1 MYGLHSVV
9 TRTCLAMGLL
19 SSFVILDAA
28 PAQVSRTVEAGGKR
42 VAVRIF
48 GSSGPSVVFEAGRG
62 EDTESFVQIAQQ
74 LSRCATAVLYDRPG
88 TGSSGPRTEPV
99 VLASTVADELDEVL
113 TRAFVHPPY
122 ILVGHS
128 LGGLYVQA
136 YARSRPRKVAAVVLI
151 DATTPLEPPDTFV
164 STMPPTA
171 GTTAAAEEAGVPGS
185 MAAFRSGPPFPP
197 VPLIVIAASDHN
209 DTPAREALWQEVQAR
224 TAMLS
229 PRGRLVTVGGGHF
242 VQTESPQVV
251 VTAILDAATATGYD
265 VAACR

>member
-1 MYGLHSVV
+1 
-9 TRTCLAMGLL
+9 
-19 SSFVILDAA
+19 
-28 PAQVSRTVEAGGKR
+28 
-42 VAVRIF
+42 
-48 GSSGPSVVFEAGRG
+48 
-62 EDTESFVQIAQQ
+62 
-74 LSRCATAVLYDRPG
+74 
-88 TGSSGPRTEPV
+88 

-113 TRAFVHPPY
+113 TRAFVPPPY

-164 STMPPTA
+164 STVLPRA
-171 GTTAAAEEAGVPGS
+171 GTTAAAEEAGVPDS
-185 MAAFRSGPPFPP
+185 MAALRSGPPFPP

-209 DTPAREALWQEVQAR
+209 DTPAREALWRDVQAR

-229 PRGRLVTVGGGHF
+229 PKGESVTANGGHF
-242 VQTESPQVV
+242 VQTENPQVV
-251 VTAILDAATATGYD
+251 VTAILDAATAAGYD